1 MTSTA
6 EKILDAAEQEFAERG
21 FEATSMALVAE
32 QVGIRSPSLYN
43 HFASKRALYAA
54 VVERLMQ
61 RFDAIL
67 AAQLESAPDRD
78 NMVACL
84 NSVAAFFNENPGAA
98 KLLLR
103 AALGEVDQHP
113 LLFER
118 MVSAPARR
126 LRATAAGADQGELTA
141 AFMILHALAIA
152 TPVLGPWYRGRDGEA
167 GLPADETQLWQVAV
181 NMTQQWL
188 ERVSN

>member
-54 VVERLMQ
+54 VVERLVS

-67 AAQLESAPDRD
+67 AAKLESAADLD
-78 NMVACL
+78 GVVSWL
-84 NSVAAFFNENPGAA
+84 SSVAEFFHQSPGAA

-103 AALGEVDQHP
+103 AALGEVQQHT

-118 MVSAPARR
+118 VVLAPASRFR
-126 LRATAAGADQGELTA
+126 VTAAGPDEAELTA
-141 AFMILHALAIA
+141 AFTMLHALSIA
-152 TPVLGPWYRGRDGEA
+152 TPVLAPWYRGEDGA
-167 GLPADETQLWQVAV
+167 GLPVDETRLWRVAV
-181 NMTQQWL
+181 TMTKQWL
-188 ERVSN
+188 ERLPN